1 MSLRFSVPRLAAVAL
16 LTAGVSAPALAEAP
30 FPMPIQQGDVT
41 YITGGIGEDEAEA
54 MRASASAYNLLVTNA
69 RRDGSFTA
77 GIDVV
82 IRDGHGQTVLMAKD
96 TGPLF
101 FVRLP
106 PGAYTMDALYNGI
119 EKVKDVVI
127 APHRPAEISLI
138 WPEMAGP

>member
-1 MSLRFSVPRLAAVAL
+1 LVAVGL
-16 LTAGVSAPALAEAP
+16 LTAGVAVPALAQTQ
-30 FPMPIQQGDVT
+30 FPMPVQQGEVT
-41 YITGGIGEDEAEA
+41 YITGGIGQDEAQA
-54 MRASASAYNLLVTNA
+54 MRASASAYNLLVSNA
-69 RRDGSFTA
+69 RNDGSFTA
-77 GIDVV
+77 GIDVI

-101 FVRLP
+101 YVRLP

-127 APHRPAEISLI
+127 APHRPAQINLI